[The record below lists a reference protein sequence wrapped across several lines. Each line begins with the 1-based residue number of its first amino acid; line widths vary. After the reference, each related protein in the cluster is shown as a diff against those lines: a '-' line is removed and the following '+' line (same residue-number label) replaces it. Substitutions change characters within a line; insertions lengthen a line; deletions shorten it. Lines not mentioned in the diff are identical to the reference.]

1 MPKRLPPQAFVAAV
15 LLFAGVSLTALLT
28 TPQAASPA
36 AAGGDLARAL
46 QLQSDGDSAA
56 ARRLLSELAEGGDAL
71 AQYNLGALLAA
82 DDPALAAR
90 WYARAARGGEAR
102 AAHNLGHL
110 YLAGD
115 GLPRDL
121 AAAREAFA
129 RGAELGLA
137 AARYNLGVLRE
148 SGIGGDPDPAAAQAD
163 YRVAAAAGHAPA
175 ALQLARSLAVQSGG
189 VAQLRALHWL
199 AAAGDVARGRADA
212 ALRQRLRRGEWRSVD
227 RRVVNLRAAPNTNSA
242 IVEKLQRDE
251 RLLLLESRGDW
262 LRIGRVGDPPTRG
275 WVYAPLLRRAD
286 GP

>member
-1 MPKRLPPQAFVAAV
+1 MPKRLPPHIIIAAALLLIGAALSAPLVAA
-15 LLFAGVSLTALLT
+15 
-28 TPQAASPA
+28 QAAA
-36 AAGGDLARAL
+36 EGDLARAL
-46 QLQSDGDSAA
+46 QLQRDGDSEG
-56 ARRLLSELAEGGDAL
+56 ARRLLGELAEGGDAL
-71 AQYNLGALLAA
+71 AQYNLGVLLAA
-82 DDPALAAR
+82 GDPALAAR

-110 YLAGD
+110 YLSGD
-115 GLPRDL
+115 GLPRDP

-148 SGIGGDPDPAAAQAD
+148 SGIGGSAEPGAAQAE
-163 YRVAAAAGHAPA
+163 YRAAAIAGHAPA
-175 ALQLARSLAVQSGG
+175 ALQLARSLAAQSGG

-199 AAAGDVARGRADA
+199 AAAGDAGKGDA
-212 ALRQRLRRGEWRSVD
+212 GDALRRRLRRGEWLSVGG
-227 RRVVNLRAAPNTNSA
+227 RVVNLRAAPSTDSA
-242 IVEKLQRDE
+242 VIEKLQRGE

-262 LRIGRVGDPPTRG
+262 RRIGRPGDTPRRG